1 MPKHSASILEL
12 AKKGASHRYEEL
24 KAEVAALIK
33 AFPHL
38 EFGSAISPAAPKQE
52 FDRLRKQR
60 RRKPMSAAAKKAVS
74 VRMKKYWAAKKKRG
88 T

>member
-1 MPKHSASILEL
+1 MPKHSSSIIEF
-12 AKKGASHRYEEL
+12 AKKGASHRYDEL
-24 KAEVAALIK
+24 KAELTALIK

-52 FDRLRKQR
+52 FDRLRK

-74 VRMKKYWAAKKKRG
+74 ARMKKYWAARKKQG
-88 T
+88 S

>member
-1 MPKHSASILEL
+1 MPKHSSSIIEF
-12 AKKGASHRYEEL
+12 AKKGASHRYDEL
-24 KAEVAALIK
+24 KAELTALIK

-52 FDRLRKQR
+52 FDRLRK

-74 VRMKKYWAAKKKRG
+74 ARMKKYWAARKKG
-88 T
+88 S

>member
-1 MPKHSASILEL
+1 MPKHSASIIEL
-12 AKKGASHRYEEL
+12 AKKGASHRYQEL
-24 KAEVAALIK
+24 KAELAELIK

-52 FDRLRKQR
+52 FDRLRR
-60 RRKPMSAAAKKAVS
+60 RRKRKPMSAAAKKAVS
-74 VRMKKYWAAKKKRG
+74 ARMKKYWAARKKQG

>member
-1 MPKHSASILEL
+1 MPKHASSILEL
-12 AKKGASHRYEEL
+12 ARKGASHRYQEL
-24 KAEVAALIK
+24 KAEIAELIK

-74 VRMKKYWAAKKKRG
+74 ARMKKYWAARKKQG

>member
-1 MPKHSASILEL
+1 MPKHSSSIIEF
-12 AKKGASHRYEEL
+12 AKKGASHRYDEL
-24 KAEVAALIK
+24 KAELAALIK

-52 FDRLRKQR
+52 FDRLRK

-74 VRMKKYWAAKKKRG
+74 ARMKKYWAARKKQG
-88 T
+88 S